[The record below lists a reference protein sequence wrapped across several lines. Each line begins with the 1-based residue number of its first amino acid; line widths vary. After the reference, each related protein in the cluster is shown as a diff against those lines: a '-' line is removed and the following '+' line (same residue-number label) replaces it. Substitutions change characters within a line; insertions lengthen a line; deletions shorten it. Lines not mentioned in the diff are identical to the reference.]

1 VRLELWQE
9 SDEFEIKGACLNN
22 VNELGMENYMEKI
35 RELIQNE
42 NKLFLFILSLLACEL
57 FVLFVI
63 SPHDADYKQ
72 EQISPSP
79 YPNVSEKVTTQPEKV
94 DKKPRRRITNLEKG
108 FIESG
113 EKVKFSDHTF
123 IKRDEAF
130 DPKYVD
136 GTGRSNIE
144 RMKKGL
150 APIAKDGKEV
160 ELHHI
165 KQKDDGIIVEVSR
178 SEHAE
183 NSKIFHRYTPE
194 SEIDR
199 ERFGKLRRDYWK
211 DRAKDF

>member
-1 VRLELWQE
+1 MMA
-9 SDEFEIKGACLNN
+9 FE
-22 VNELGMENYMEKI
+22 V
-35 RELIQNE
+35 
-42 NKLFLFILSLLACEL
+42 
-57 FVLFVI
+57 FVYFAV
-63 SPHDADYKQ
+63 SRHDADYKH

-113 EKVKFSDHTF
+113 KKVKFSDHTF
-123 IKRDEAF
+123 IKRDESF

-136 GTGRSNIE
+136 GIGRSNIE

-165 KQKDDGIIVEVSR
+165 KQKDDGVIVEVSR
-178 SEHAE
+178 SEHTE
-183 NSKIFHRYTPE
+183 NSKIFHRYTTE
-194 SEIDR
+194 SEIER
-199 ERFGKLRRDYWK
+199 EKFGKLRKEYWK